1 MHDIARLFRN
11 KDVVALRALQGGQSP
26 QPKREEDDTLY
37 RFDSGATLTFAEGS
51 HNVLAIGGVGRG
63 KTASIVLPMAARCIR
78 AGLPG
83 LVIDVKNN
91 LTDQIRALARRYGRE
106 ADVVELGTHPSA
118 ERLNLL
124 HGQPFPEI
132 ERLLTTV
139 ITHRIGHTLNV
150 DWTFKGVRIATDIA
164 YLLVLLAEAGQHEFQ
179 PSFALI
185 AKMLG
190 DYHFSRRVFNY
201 FRRTHYDAHNH
212 RHVSFVTRMTND
224 AFHPLNERLIESTR
238 GRQEW
243 DMQLSW
249 MLHQPRRVLE
259 ALCRDEALFTHFSHP
274 DGGLRIDFQDLLYRQ
289 RRIVVIRF
297 GIAQND
303 VGNLIA
309 KWLKEKFYKDI
320 YERFDNGDI
329 PSDLF
334 TFLLLDEFQDIL
346 DVDDHNALD
355 DFSWFSKSREFR
367 NINIAATQALSS
379 LYLAGQRER
388 IDGLVAN
395 CSAKLLMQ
403 TDDPA
408 ADVWFRHFY
417 EFERPLHKLT
427 QGECVLAKF
436 DLRDRRLHVTHEH
449 VQEEYERT
457 RRSIAALITNSAGHT
472 ATDRAD
478 YLQRVKAH
486 EANLEKV
493 VAGFVD
499 APAWLKE
506 PHLLEVYYRYWS
518 LWDFKD
524 EVCLDFPLM
533 WLPPVEEA
541 LRRLQSLNAPVR
553 LEKLVV
559 ADGELLVQGTPEH
572 ALRGII
578 GEAVMRTS
586 EICMHCGRVGEVKME
601 YSNGRM
607 RVELLCEKCRE
618 PQAHK
623 RRRGRA

>member
-1 MHDIARLFRN
+1 MI
-11 KDVVALRALQGGQSP
+11 
-26 QPKREEDDTLY
+26 
-37 RFDSGATLTFAEGS
+37 
-51 HNVLAIGGVGRG
+51 
-63 KTASIVLPMAARCIR
+63 M
-78 AGLPG
+78 
-83 LVIDVKNN
+83 
-91 LTDQIRALARRYGRE
+91 
-106 ADVVELGTHPSA
+106 
-118 ERLNLL
+118 
-124 HGQPFPEI
+124 
-132 ERLLTTV
+132 
-139 ITHRIGHTLNV
+139 HRIGHSSNV
-150 DWTFKGVRIATDIA
+150 DWAFKGIRIATDIA
-164 YLLVLLAEAGQHEFQ
+164 YLLALLAEAGQHEFQ

-190 DYHFSRRVFNY
+190 DYHFSRLVCNY
-201 FRRTHYDAHNH
+201 FRRTHYDGHNP
-212 RHVSFVTRMTND
+212 RHVSFVTRVSND
-224 AFHPLNERLIESTR
+224 AFHPLNERLIEATR

-243 DMQLSW
+243 DMQLAW

-259 ALCRDEALFTHFSHP
+259 ALCRDDALFTHFSHP
-274 DGGLRIDFQDLLYRQ
+274 DGSLPIDFKDLLYRQ
-289 RRIVVIRF
+289 RRTVVIRF

-320 YERFDNGDI
+320 YERFGNGDI

-395 CSAKLLMQ
+395 CSVKLLMQ

-408 ADVWFRHFY
+408 ADAWFRHFY

-436 DLRDRRLHVTHEH
+436 DLRGRRLHVTHEH

-457 RRSIAALITNSAGHT
+457 RKSIAPVAAMNSVGHT
-472 ATDRAD
+472 ATDSAD
-478 YLQRVKAH
+478 QLQRMKAH
-486 EANLEKV
+486 EASLTKIVESY
-493 VAGFVD
+493 VD
-499 APAWLKE
+499 APALFKE
-506 PHLLEVYYRYWS
+506 PHLLEVFYRYWP

-524 EVCLDFPLM
+524 EVNLDFPLG
-533 WLPPVEEA
+533 WLAPIEDA
-541 LRRLQSLNAPVR
+541 LSRIQSLDAPVR
-553 LEKLVV
+553 LAKLVV
-559 ADGELLVQGTPEH
+559 SDGELLVQGTPEH
-572 ALRGII
+572 ALRDII
-578 GEAVMRTS
+578 REVVTQTL
-586 EICMHCGRVGEVKME
+586 EICMHCGRVGDVKAT
-601 YSNGRM
+601 YSSGRM
-607 RVELLCEKCRE
+607 YVELLCEKCRE
-618 PQAHK
+618 PRAHN